1 MKTAIL
7 QNHTRWP
14 DRISRL
20 GVILLTLLIGG
31 CSTPDASNAWINL
44 FNGHDLQGWREN
56 RFAHNPHWEVKDGIL
71 IGKGGQGYL
80 ASERE
85 FADFELMAEVR
96 ISDAGTARGNSGI
109 YFRCQP
115 HHDLAQEYPAGYEAQ
130 CDHFDQN
137 NPTGSIYNL
146 GVPGARARMPGVKDG
161 EWFTLRVMAEGNHLR
176 TWVNGQPGADCH
188 DPQNRYRQGYIL
200 LQMHHR
206 TGVVEFRKV
215 RVRPL
220 VSVRGAHHSRGIDM
234 PGEALASVQPE

>member
-1 MKTAIL
+1 MTAIF
-7 QNHTRWP
+7 R
-14 DRISRL
+14 RISHSHRI
-20 GVILLTLLIGG
+20 GVILLTLLVGG
-31 CSTPDASNAWINL
+31 CSTPDAASGWINL
-44 FNGHDLQGWREN
+44 FNGRDLTGWREN
-56 RFAHNPHWEVKDGIL
+56 RFAHEPRWEVKDGIL

-85 FADFELMAEVR
+85 FADFELIAEVR
-96 ISDAGTARGNSGI
+96 IWDTGSARGNSGV

-115 HHDLAQEYPAGYEAQ
+115 HRDLTQEYPAGYEAQ

-146 GVPGARARMPGVKDG
+146 GVPGARAPMPQVKDG
-161 EWFTLRVMAEGNHLR
+161 EWFTLRVVVEGNHLR

-215 RVRPL
+215 RIRPCATRAMDGPSGRSHL
-220 VSVRGAHHSRGIDM
+220 
-234 PGEALASVQPE
+234 